1 MIQLN
6 PGDFEGFCPG
16 VTELKMKLKD
26 RPIFR
31 KFISDFSFSFLLK
44 IGSMGLGL
52 LVTRM
57 LARRLGVEGYGI
69 YSVAC
74 ALIMLFQ
81 IFVQFSVRGILVR
94 DVRSGKIPLQR
105 AAESLL
111 CLACIMAPLMYL
123 ILIGAGF
130 IYDPSIIP
138 LLLLGGLSY
147 FLTGNRSLNAILHAS
162 GRIKTESFVNL
173 LVVLFNFLLLLL
185 FLGEGGSISTVFLCS
200 LGSVGLALVYQNY
213 AVSREVRIRVR
224 RQFKEVG
231 YLMRESWPLVF
242 AGLIQLIHSRADLFM
257 LEKLG
262 LFRTLALHLPFFPSH
277 LLPTSFDTG
286 MEVGIYAGAYR
297 FFEMPI
303 FIPTYILATGY
314 PILSG
319 LTRKIEF
326 RHFRNRL
333 GAVLAAA
340 SLLVMIVLY
349 LFARPLVHLVLG
361 TEFSGSIPVL
371 KIFVF
376 GIPAMMLRPLFR
388 QVVIIRRWQH
398 HLTWILLSGVIL
410 NVLMNLYL
418 IPLHGSEG
426 AALATVISE
435 SLTAGLIIFVAGR
448 AVGKWG
454 KE

>member
-1 MIQLN
+1 
-6 PGDFEGFCPG
+6 
-16 VTELKMKLKD
+16 
-26 RPIFR
+26 
-31 KFISDFSFSFLLK
+31 
-44 IGSMGLGL
+44 MGLGL

-105 AAESLL
+105 GAESLL
-111 CLACIMAPLMYL
+111 CLACITAPVMYL

-130 IYDPSIIP
+130 LYDPRIIP

-147 FLTGNRSLNAILHAS
+147 FLAGNRSLNVILHAR
-162 GRIKTESFVNL
+162 GRIKTESFVNF
-173 LVVLFNFLLLLL
+173 LVVLFNCLLLLL
-185 FLGEGGSISTVFLCS
+185 FLRDGGSISTVFLCS
-200 LGSVGLALVYQNY
+200 LGAVALALVYQNY
-213 AVSREVRIRVR
+213 EVSREVKIRVR
-224 RQFKEVG
+224 KQFKEVG

-257 LEKLG
+257 LEKLD
-262 LFRTLALHLPFFPSH
+262 LIRSLALHLPFFPSY
-277 LLPTSFDTG
+277 LLPAAFDTG
-286 MEVGIYAGAYR
+286 LEVGIYAGAYR
-297 FFEMPI
+297 FFEMPV

-314 PILSG
+314 PILAG
-319 LTRKIEF
+319 LTINIEF
-326 RHFRNRL
+326 RNFRNRL
-333 GAVLAAA
+333 GVVLAAA
-340 SLLVMIVLY
+340 SLIVMAVLY
-349 LFARPLVHLVLG
+349 IFAGPLVYLILG

-388 QVVIIRRWQH
+388 HVVIIRRWQR
-398 HLTWILLSGVIL
+398 HLTWILLSGVML
-410 NVLMNLYL
+410 NVLMNIYL
-418 IPLHGSEG
+418 IPLRGSQG

-435 SLTAGLIIFVAGR
+435 SLTAALIIFLAWR
-448 AVGKWG
+448 AVGKWEG
-454 KE
+454 EAGISKEEQGIEGSSREE

>member
-1 MIQLN
+1 MVIN
-6 PGDFEGFCPG
+6 
-16 VTELKMKLKD
+16 MRLKD

-57 LARRLGVEGYGI
+57 LARRLGVEGYGT
-69 YSVAC
+69 YSVVC

-81 IFVQFSVRGILVR
+81 VFVQFSVRGILVR
-94 DVRSGKIPLQR
+94 DVRSGRLPLQR

-111 CLACIMAPLMYL
+111 CLAGIMAPAMYI

-130 IYDPSIIP
+130 IYDPSLIP

-147 FLTGNRSLNAILHAS
+147 FLAGNRSLNAILHAR
-162 GRIKTESFVNL
+162 GRIKTESFVNF
-173 LVVLFNFLLLLL
+173 LVVLFNFLLLLF
-185 FLGEGGSISTVFLCS
+185 FLGEGGSISTVFICS
-200 LGSVGLALVYQNY
+200 LVAVSLALVYQNY
-213 AVSREVRIRVR
+213 AVSREVKIRVR
-224 RQFKEVG
+224 RQFQEVG

-242 AGLIQLIHSRADLFM
+242 AGLVQLIHSRADLFM
-257 LEKLG
+257 LEKLD
-262 LFRTLALHLPFFPSH
+262 LIRSLALHLPYFPTH
-277 LLPTSFDTG
+277 LLPATFNSG

-297 FFEMPI
+297 FFEMPV

-314 PILSG
+314 PILAG
-319 LTRKIEF
+319 LNLKIEF
-326 RHFRNRL
+326 QNFRNRL
-333 GAVLAAA
+333 GGVLAAA
-340 SLLVMIVLY
+340 AVLVMIALY
-349 LFARPLVHLVLG
+349 IFAAPLVRIILG
-361 TEFSGSIPVL
+361 PEFSGSVPVL
-371 KIFVF
+371 RIFVF

-388 QVVIIRRWQH
+388 QVVIIRRWQR

-410 NVLMNLYL
+410 NILMNLYL
-418 IPLHGSEG
+418 IPLKGSPG

-435 SLTAGLIIFVAGR
+435 SLTAALIIFIAWR

-454 KE
+454 GEGKSREN